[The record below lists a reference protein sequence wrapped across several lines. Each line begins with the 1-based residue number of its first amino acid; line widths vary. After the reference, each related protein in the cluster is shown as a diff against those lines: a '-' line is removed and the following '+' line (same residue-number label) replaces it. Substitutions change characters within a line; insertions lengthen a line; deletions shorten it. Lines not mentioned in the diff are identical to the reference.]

1 VSSTEEAQ
9 EKAGVAVAKSVR
21 LALAGELVPDAVNVA
36 GVVLDQYVR
45 AGIPLTEKLDRI
57 LSAEMTGVSVSAI
70 EFEVDGEL
78 DDKNVGSLK
87 LAALKGIFTDVV
99 SGQVSYV
106 NAPVLA
112 EGRGIETRLSTTAN
126 SPHYRNTITVKAVS
140 A

>member
-1 VSSTEEAQ
+1 
-9 EKAGVAVAKSVR
+9 
-21 LALAGELVPDAVNVA
+21 D
-36 GVVLDQYVR
+36 
-45 AGIPLTEKLDRI
+45 
-57 LSAEMTGVSVSAI
+57 
-70 EFEVDGEL
+70 
-78 DDKNVGSLK
+78 SLK

-140 A
+140 ADGQAFNVTGTLTGPQQVEKLVGINNYEFEVAVADHMLVLEYQDRPGVIGTMGDRKSTRLNSSHVSISYAVFCLKK